1 MERNR
6 EPSFSSFDRERR
18 SPEVLSRVLEEARF
32 RSFFTH
38 NVDSIAFL
46 GIEGE
51 VLQANLMFEEMLEI
65 APDEA
70 ASISFFD
77 YLEPIAEPEARE
89 AFSQTLIGE
98 AQEFDGLLRASGE
111 ISSIPVRIR
120 FTPLRIEDEMIGVS
134 AIVKNIAA
142 ERIAH
147 QHLHNL
153 AFYDPLTRLPNR
165 ALFGDRLAQTIAG
178 AKRYNRPFALSF
190 LDLDGFKSV
199 NDVHGHAAGDALLRA
214 FGERLAVILRESDT
228 FARLGGDEFAV
239 LQQVTR
245 IPEDAAVLAQKL
257 IEALQEPFLIDGAE
271 LKVGLSI
278 GIAVYPWHGIGESSL
293 LEAAD
298 KALYE
303 AKSSGKNTFRFAGP
317 F

>member
-1 MERNR
+1 MERELSDAN
-6 EPSFSSFDRERR
+6 PSAAEY
-18 SPEVLSRVLEEARF
+18 ARF
-32 RSFFTH
+32 RSFFVH

-46 GIEGE
+46 GLEGE
-51 VLQANLMFEEMLEI
+51 VLQANSMFEEMLEL
-65 APDEA
+65 APNEA
-70 ASISFFD
+70 VSKSFFE
-77 YLEPIAEPEARE
+77 YLEPIAEFEARE

-98 AQEFDGLLRASGE
+98 AQEFDSVLGASGE
-111 ISSIPVRIR
+111 MPSMPVRLR
-120 FTPLRIEDEMIGVS
+120 FTPLRLEDEIIGVS

-165 ALFGDRLAQTIAG
+165 ALFEDRLAQTIAG
-178 AKRYNRPFALSF
+178 AKRYNRPFALLF

-199 NDVHGHAAGDALLRA
+199 NDVHGHAAGDALLRS
-214 FGERLAVILRESDT
+214 FGERLGVILRESDT

-239 LQQVTR
+239 LQQLTR
-245 IPEDAAVLAQKL
+245 IPEDATTLAQKL
-257 IEALQEPFLIDGAE
+257 IEALQEPFPIGGAD

-278 GIAVYPWHGIGESSL
+278 GIAVYPWHGISEASL

-298 KALYE
+298 KALYD
-303 AKSSGKNTFRFAGP
+303 AKSSGKNTFRFSGP

>member
-1 MERNR
+1 MTPGGLRRRAPGVESNR
-6 EPSFSSFDRERR
+6 APSSVAEQ
-18 SPEVLSRVLEEARF
+18 ARF
-32 RSFFTH
+32 RSFFMH
-38 NVDSIAFL
+38 NVDSIVFL
-46 GIEGE
+46 GLEGE
-51 VLQANLMFEEMLEI
+51 VLQTNLMFDEMLEL
-65 APDEA
+65 ASGEA
-70 ASISFFD
+70 TSRSFFD
-77 YLEPIAEPEARE
+77 YLEPIAELEARE
-89 AFSQTLIGE
+89 AFSQTLVGE
-98 AQEFDGLLRASGE
+98 AQEFDSVLRATGE
-111 ISSIPVRIR
+111 MPSMPIRLR
-120 FTPLRIEDEMIGVS
+120 FTPLHSDEEIVGVS

-165 ALFGDRLAQTIAG
+165 ALFEDRLMQTIAG
-178 AKRYNRPFALSF
+178 AKRYNRPFALFF
-190 LDLDGFKSV
+190 LDLDGFKSI
-199 NDVHGHAAGDALLRA
+199 NDVHGHAAGDALLRG
-214 FGERLAVILRESDT
+214 FGERLGVILRESDT

-239 LQQVTR
+239 LQQLTR
-245 IPEDAAVLAQKL
+245 IPEDAATLAQKL
-257 IEALQEPFLIDGAE
+257 IEALHEPFLIGGAA

-278 GIAVYPWHGIGESSL
+278 GIAVYPWHGIEEASL

>member
-1 MERNR
+1 MERNLSDAD
-6 EPSFSSFDRERR
+6 PSAAEH
-18 SPEVLSRVLEEARF
+18 ARF
-32 RSFFTH
+32 CSFFVH

-46 GIEGE
+46 GLEGE
-51 VLQANLMFEEMLEI
+51 VLQANLMFEEMLEL
-65 APDEA
+65 APHEA
-70 ASISFFD
+70 VSKSFFE
-77 YLEPIAEPEARE
+77 YLEAIAEPEARE
-89 AFSQTLIGE
+89 AFSQTLVGE
-98 AQEFDGLLRASGE
+98 AQEFDSVLRASGE
-111 ISSIPVRIR
+111 MPSMPVRLR
-120 FTPLRIEDEMIGVS
+120 FTPLRIEDEIIGVS

-165 ALFGDRLAQTIAG
+165 ALFEDRLAQTIAG
-178 AKRYNRPFALSF
+178 AKRYNRPFALLF

-199 NDVHGHAAGDALLRA
+199 NDVHGHAAGDALLRS
-214 FGERLAVILRESDT
+214 FGERLGYILRESDT

-239 LQQVTR
+239 LQQLTR
-245 IPEDAAVLAQKL
+245 IPEDATTLAQKL
-257 IEALQEPFLIDGAE
+257 IEALQVPFPIGGVE

-278 GIAVYPWHGIGESSL
+278 GIAVYPWHGISEASL

-303 AKSSGKNTFRFAGP
+303 AKSSGKNTFRFSGP